1 MKREKIYVVRKFIFP
16 VRVLQNIFYVQN
28 IECNSTE
35 VEYKVFIDDTLK
47 EEALD
52 GTLDGSDTCRW

>member
-1 MKREKIYVVRKFIFP
+1 MVRKFIFP